1 MIQYDVAFI
10 GSGHATWH
18 AAVALRQAGKSVVL
32 IEKDLI
38 AGTCTNY
45 GCDAKILLDGPSELI
60 AQLKQY
66 RGVGVDQTPAF
77 NWEDFMAYKHQ
88 VIDALPTKM
97 TALFDQLGIDIIHG
111 TGILMGNHM
120 IQVGKQKILADNIVL
135 GTGQHATKPEIPGKE
150 FLHDSREFLNLEHL
164 PADMTIIGAG
174 VIALEFAALVLQL
187 GTHVTILAHGS
198 RAAKGFAPRYVTK
211 LLVQLQA
218 AGADIRFNEPVTS
231 VVSTDAGYDVTT
243 ESGLVVS
250 TDYVLAATGRQ
261 PNINLLGLEN
271 AGIHSS
277 KRGIVVD
284 DHLRANGDNIYASGD
299 VLDKSVAKLTPT
311 ATFESNYIAGQI
323 LGETAP
329 ISYPAIPS
337 VLFSLPRIAR
347 VGLSAAEAAGN
358 TDYHI
363 VHLPYGKLF
372 NFEYKNENDAEMTVV
387 LDATNHL
394 VGADIYGMDA
404 PDLVNVLVLVID
416 QRLTAAELS
425 KMIFAFPTP
434 VQGIIDALLPAL
446 TPATPDSA
454 VKMRLDA

>member
-10 GSGHATWH
+10 GSGHTTWH

-32 IEKDLI
+32 IERDLV

-45 GCDAKILLDGPSELI
+45 GCDAKILLDGPSELM

-66 RGVGVDQTPAF
+66 QGVGVDQTPDF
-77 NWEDFMAYKHQ
+77 NWEAFMAHKHQ
-88 VIDALPTKM
+88 VIDALPAKM
-97 TALFDQLGIDIIHG
+97 TTLFDQLGIDVIHG

-120 IQVGKQKILADNIVL
+120 IQVGKQKIMADNIVL
-135 GTGQHATKPEIPGKE
+135 GTGQHAVKPDIPGKE
-150 FLHDSREFLNLEHL
+150 FLHDSRDFLNLEHL
-164 PADMTIIGAG
+164 PAHLTILGAG

-187 GTHVTILAHGS
+187 GTRVTILSHGN

-211 LLVQLQA
+211 LLVKLQA
-218 AGADIRFNEPVTS
+218 AGADIRFNEPVKS
-231 VVSTDAGYDVTT
+231 VVQTTEGYDVTT
-243 ESGLVVS
+243 ESGFAVT
-250 TDYVLAATGRQ
+250 TDYVLAATGRRA
-261 PNINLLGLEN
+261 NVDLLGLEN

-277 KRGIVVD
+277 SRGIVVD

-299 VLDKSVAKLTPT
+299 VLDKSVPKLTPT

-323 LGETAP
+323 LGDTAP

-337 VLFSLPRIAR
+337 VLFALPRIAR
-347 VGLSAAEAAGN
+347 VGVTAAVAAGN
-358 TDYHI
+358 PDYRI

-372 NFEYKNENDAEMTVV
+372 DFEYKNETDAELTAVI
-387 LDATNHL
+387 DRDNHL

-404 PDLVNVLVLVID
+404 PDLVNVLVLVIN
-416 QRLTAAELS
+416 QKLTAAQLA

-434 VQGIIDALLPAL
+434 VQGVIDALLPAL
-446 TPATPDSA
+446 TPAAPVA
-454 VKMRLDA
+454 QVRLDA

>member
-1 MIQYDVAFI
+1 MTQYDVAFI

-32 IEKDLI
+32 IERDLI

-45 GCDAKILLDGPSELI
+45 GCDAKILLDGPSELF
-60 AQLKQY
+60 AQMKQY
-66 RGVGVDQTPAF
+66 QGIGVDETPAF
-77 NWEDFMAYKHQ
+77 NWEDFMAYKHR

-111 TGILMGNHM
+111 TGILMGDHM
-120 IQVGKQKILADNIVL
+120 IQVGKQKVMAQNIVL
-135 GTGQHATKPEIPGKE
+135 GTGQHTTKPNIPGKE
-150 FLHDSREFLNLEHL
+150 FLHDSRDFLNLKHL
-164 PADMTIIGAG
+164 PAHITIIGAG

-187 GTHVTILAHGS
+187 GTRVTILAHGN

-211 LLVQLQA
+211 LLVKLQA
-218 AGADIRFNEPVTS
+218 AGADIRFNEPVKAVTS
-231 VVSTDAGYDVTT
+231 TTAGYDVTT
-243 ESGLVVS
+243 DSGLVVA
-250 TDYVLAATGRQ
+250 TDYVLAATGRR
-261 PNINLLGLEN
+261 PNVDMLGLEN

-277 KRGIVVD
+277 NRGIAVD

-299 VLDKSVAKLTPT
+299 VVDKSVAKLTPT

-337 VLFSLPRIAR
+337 VLFALPRIAR
-347 VGLSAAEAAGN
+347 VGVSAAEAAGN
-358 TDYHI
+358 PDYHI

-372 NFEYKNENDAEMTVV
+372 SFAYKNETEAEMTVV
-387 LDATNHL
+387 LDATHHL
-394 VGADIYGMDA
+394 VGADLYGMDA
-404 PDLVNVLVLVID
+404 PDLVNVLVMVID
-416 QRLTAAELS
+416 QRLTATELS
-425 KMIFAFPTP
+425 KMVFAFPTP

-446 TPATPDSA
+446 TPATPA
-454 VKMRLDA
+454 TKMRLDA